1 MDRGGCFLAF
11 VIGSGAGL
19 SRLSV
24 RAALLTTL
32 AAWPLSASAQ
42 LPPPPK
48 AISVDRNGVEAR
60 TGNET
65 WSFPELDI
73 GPEGEMGL
81 HLGRHHAQGVTRDS
95 FASTYYMVNLNDGF
109 HSVSASFGN
118 IGIGY
123 TTISPGGGEANFID
137 EGFYRYQSA
146 NGTIVT
152 FNTLMWDHNASY
164 GDNSQ
169 DIYRWADT
177 VTYPSGVKLTLHYRF
192 EMVGMMPTARIQSVT
207 SNTGYQIKYRYASNT
222 PTNGGFTQPSSAVG
236 INMAVEYCNPD
247 ADDCTLSQIWP
258 TVTYNKTASGM
269 NVTSP
274 TGGVTQYSSTS
285 PSPGFAITLPG
296 NTTPNITFN
305 YYPSRLDPC
314 EFVTNHSFFCSMG
327 SAARVVSVATPAKT
341 TSYNYSGDYGG
352 LSDFNTI
359 TATEPGGASTVF
371 KSRGATVLG
380 VWSVTD
386 PLSRLTKYEND
397 PGGLVT
403 KATWPEGNFTE
414 YQRDAYGRL
423 HHQIAHSKDN
433 TATLQLVQTFGPCAM
448 DIVTCSLPLTV
459 TDARG
464 NLTEYRY
471 NTHGQ
476 KTVELGPANQNGVRP
491 LHRWFYSDRFAYAKN
506 AAGAL
511 VATPT
516 PVSVLTSEI
525 VCRTSFN
532 NNLANPACGSTADE
546 AVTTYE
552 YPATAVENALLSRG
566 VTVAAD
572 GVTRRVCFGYDRFGN
587 KISETSPRAG
597 LASCS

>member
-1 MDRGGCFLAF
+1 MAF
-11 VIGSGAGL
+11 VFGSGPGL
-19 SRLSV
+19 SRLSI
-24 RAALLTTL
+24 RAALLATL
-32 AAWPLSASAQ
+32 VAWPLSVSAQ

-48 AISVDRNGVEAR
+48 AISVDRNGVDAR

-81 HLGRHHAQGVTRDS
+81 HLARHHAEGVTRTS
-95 FASTYYMVNLNDGF
+95 FDSTYYTVQQADGF
-109 HSVSASFGN
+109 YSASASFGN
-118 IGIGY
+118 IGFGY
-123 TTISPGGGEANFID
+123 TTISPGGGDANFID
-137 EGFYRYQSA
+137 AGSYRYQSA

-152 FNTLMWDHNASY
+152 FNTLLWDQNGAY
-164 GDNSQ
+164 GDNSE

-177 VTYPSGVKLTLHYRF
+177 VTYPSGVKLTLHYRV
-192 EMVGMMPTARIQSVT
+192 EMVGIMPTARIQSVT
-207 SNTGYQIKYRYASNT
+207 SNTGYQIKYRYASDT
-222 PTNGGFTQPSSAVG
+222 PNSAGFTQPSSAVG

-247 ADDCTLSQIWP
+247 ADDCTLSQAWP
-258 TVTYNKTASGM
+258 TVTYTKTANGI

-314 EFVTNHSFFCSMG
+314 ENVTNHAFFCSMG
-327 SAARVVSVATPAKT
+327 SSARVVSVVTPAKT
-341 TSYNYSGDYGG
+341 TSYSYSSPNSA
-352 LSDFNTI
+352 LSDFDTI
-359 TATEPGGASTVF
+359 TATEPGVASTVF
-371 KSRGATVLG
+371 KSQGATILG
-380 VWSVTD
+380 VWSVND

-414 YQRDAYGRL
+414 YQRDAYGRI
-423 HHQIAHSKDN
+423 HHQIAHSKGN

-448 DIVTCSLPLTV
+448 GIVTCNLPLTV
-459 TDARG
+459 TDARN

-471 NTHGQ
+471 NAHGQ
-476 KTVELGPANQNGVRP
+476 KTVELGPADQNNVRP
-491 LHRWFYSDRFAYAKN
+491 LHRWFYSDRFAYTKN
-506 AAGAL
+506 PAGAL

-516 PVSVLTSEI
+516 SVSVLASEI
-525 VCRTSFN
+525 VCRASFN
-532 NNLANPACGSTADE
+532 NNLVNPACGSTADE
-546 AVTTYE
+546 VVTTYE
-552 YPATAVENALLSRG
+552 YPATAVENALLPRG
-566 VTVAAD
+566 VAVAAD

-597 LASCS
+597 LAACS